1 MLAVIAMFT
10 NECADRFNVD
20 VRHLMLW
27 DIFFVWSLQACLISN
42 VLLLDHDVALITA
55 VLRTLWEG
63 TCYVSKLKN
72 TFGLEFQFG
81 CTYDCGM
88 SVRDRTTLT
97 VSVCVFQ

>member
-1 MLAVIAMFT
+1 M
-10 NECADRFNVD
+10 
-20 VRHLMLW
+20 
-27 DIFFVWSLQACLISN
+27 QACLISN

-81 CTYDCGM
+81 YKYDCGM
-88 SVRDRTTLT
+88 SVGDRTTLT
-97 VSVCVFQ
+97 VSVFVFQ